1 MRKIG
6 PVAFKFVVKCGNDL
20 VRWEEGANHELSA
33 ETLHSKIIEPRL
45 AEQCD
50 LMTDAS
56 QFCRFSQIN
65 MNNSAVYLK
74 LNAQVTLK
82 DEGYV
87 LTQKFAW

>member
-6 PVAFKFVVKCGNDL
+6 PVVFKFVVKVGNDL
-20 VRWEEGANHELSA
+20 VRWEEGANHELNA
-33 ETLHSKIIEPRL
+33 ELLHSKIIEPRL

-50 LMTDAS
+50 LLTDAS

-65 MNNSAVYLK
+65 TSNSAVYLK
-74 LNAQVTLK
+74 LNAEVTLK